1 MAVADELLAR
11 LRAVPGIASAFDTSA
26 PDRHPFGASPTLI
39 LQHVS
44 TVPTHSIDGALALD
58 EDRWQVSVIGA
69 NLANVRTVAQAV
81 RDSLHGYRSDAIKY
95 VSFESAPGE
104 FSEGSGATRE
114 HHAPVDF
121 IVTT

>member
-1 MAVADELLAR
+1 MPAADELLAR
-11 LRAVPGIASAFDTSA
+11 LRAVPGIAKAFDTEA
-26 PDRHPFGASPTLI
+26 PAGYTFGPSPALI

-44 TVPTHSIDGALALD
+44 TAPTHSIDGALALD

-69 NLANVRTVAQAV
+69 NLANVRTVALAV

-95 VSFESAPGE
+95 VGFESAPGVI
-104 FSEGSGATRE
+104 SEGSGPTRE
-114 HHAPVDF
+114 YHAPVDF